1 MCSPEIMAKVASV
14 SRRNFVKRSGAL
26 GLAGAAGIASHPRFV
41 RAQEATPQTGPGM
54 MATPTGTMRG
64 PMMGMF
70 SSITDLSHNWDENV
84 PMFPGA
90 EQPQFEVI
98 VTVAENGFFKNRL
111 ILDEHTGTHMDA
123 PLHFVENATS
133 ADMLPVEN
141 FIAPLAVI
149 DISERAASD
158 PDAQGMPDDILA
170 WESENG
176 PLPAGAFVALNSGW
190 DAMFTDPAGFINQDA
205 DGVAH
210 FPGWHPDA
218 TTLLVG
224 ERDIVGIGVDTLS
237 LDFGASTDFGTHITA
252 LSAGKFG
259 IENLAQLGTLPPT
272 GAWVIFGGPKH
283 REASGGPTRVLA
295 VA

>member
-14 SRRNFVKRSGAL
+14 SRRNFVKRSGVL
-26 GLAGAAGIASHPRFV
+26 GLAGAAGFAGLAMPA
-41 RAQEATPQTGPGM
+41 RAQQATPEMGPGM

-70 SSITDLSHNWDENV
+70 SSITDLSHTWDENV

-98 VTVAENGFFKNRL
+98 V
-111 ILDEHTGTHMDA
+111 TGTHMDA

-190 DAMFTDPAGFINQDA
+190 DAMFTDPASFINQDA

-295 VA
+295 VS